1 MNSWLKQSAD
11 VWRLLK
17 RLSPYL
23 GAGRVLMI
31 ATLAS
36 SLIMV
41 IFEGVGVGLLVP
53 LLSLLLGGANAVP
66 MRPVQWLQAEFPN
79 HSPAFYVVICCIAI
93 IAAIGA
99 KNIAAYVALLF
110 ATRLKRRIATS
121 LRAELFERLQR
132 ANLNLFDQRPT
143 GEISN
148 IFLVETHRTALAI
161 EAAVGFVQRA
171 GIALFY
177 VAALFY
183 ISWPLTVL
191 VVLLGLGLAAALGKV
206 YRSLTMAGTRLTELN
221 HSLSTVLEQSFA
233 GVRVVRA
240 TNAQQA
246 EIARFDAVNAEQA
259 STDEKTTRAIGLLF
273 PLTETLAVI
282 GAMAV
287 VACAYI
293 FFVRP
298 GHMLSSYLFFYG
310 FVLLRLVPLLNTVY
324 SMQGH
329 LFYVSGG
336 IREVERWLST
346 PVFPERPFGDVE
358 FAGLRTALRFEEV
371 GYTYDTGTVALSD
384 VTFDVR
390 AGQTVA
396 IVGSSGSGKS
406 TLASLL
412 LRLRAPTA
420 GRITVDGIDYWQISP
435 ASWHRA
441 VALVE
446 QDAFLFHGTLRENIL
461 YGIHD
466 APAGALERAIEAANL
481 TEMVTSLPAGLDT
494 RVGERG
500 AMVSGGQRQ
509 RIAIARAI
517 VRDPGIL
524 VLDEATSHLDSV
536 SEQLVQIALANAAR
550 GRTTIVIAHRLSTIR
565 DADWIVVFE
574 RGCIVEQGTWASLHA
589 AKGTF
594 DRLVH
599 GLTG

>member
-1 MNSWLKQSAD
+1 
-11 VWRLLK
+11 
-17 RLSPYL
+17 
-23 GAGRVLMI
+23 
-31 ATLAS
+31 
-36 SLIMV
+36 
-41 IFEGVGVGLLVP
+41 
-53 LLSLLLGGANAVP
+53 

-79 HSPAFYVVICCIAI
+79 HSPAFYVVVCCIAI
-93 IAAIGA
+93 VGSIGA

-121 LRAELFERLQR
+121 LRGALFERLQR

-177 VAALFY
+177 VAFLFY
-183 ISWPLTVL
+183 ISWQLTVL
-191 VVLLGLGLAAALGKV
+191 VVLMGLGLAGALGTV
-206 YRSLTMAGTRLTELN
+206 YRQLTRAGTRLTELN
-221 HSLSTVLEQSFA
+221 HRLSTVLEQSFA

-240 TNAQQA
+240 TNAQQG
-246 EIARFDAVNAEQA
+246 EIARFDAVNVEQA
-259 STDEKTTRAIGLLF
+259 ATDERTTRAIGMLF
-273 PLTETLAVI
+273 PLTETLAVL

-287 VACAYI
+287 VACAYN

-298 GHMLSSYLFFYG
+298 GLMLSSYLFFYG

-346 PVFPERPFGDVE
+346 PVFPERPFGTVE
-358 FAGLRTALRFEEV
+358 YSGLRTALRLEGV
-371 GYTYDTGTVALSD
+371 GYTYDTGTVALAD
-384 VTFDVR
+384 VSFEVR

-406 TLASLL
+406 TLAALL

-446 QDAFLFHGTLRENIL
+446 QDAFLFHGTLRDNIL
-461 YGIHD
+461 YGVHD
-466 APAGALERAIEAANL
+466 AREGALERAIEAANL
-481 TEMVTSLPAGLDT
+481 TDMVTALPEGLAT

-536 SEQLVQIALANAAR
+536 SEQLVQLALANAAR

-574 RGCIVEQGTWASLHA
+574 RGRIVEQGTWASLQA